1 MNLKKYYNQQGLSV
15 KKIGKIDI
23 IRYKMISKEIKPGS
37 IVLDIGARNGEMLNF
52 LPKNC
57 KYVATDISKSRV
69 DRLKKLGIESFCF
82 DICEELPIELENKFD
97 YVILGEVIEHLP
109 NPFNAL
115 KNIHKSLKR
124 NGIIIGTTPNLY
136 SLTRILYRFFG
147 GGPEKNNYE
156 HIVVFD
162 VLELRNMLL
171 ISKFKPIEIKRTKF
185 MYIFDSFFGWFI
197 FFKAQK
203 I

>member
-1 MNLKKYYNQQGLSV
+1 MNLKKYYNQQGLSI

-23 IRYKMISKEIKPGS
+23 IRYKMLSKEIKPNS
-37 IVLDIGARNGEMLNF
+37 SVLDIGARNGELINF
-52 LPKNC
+52 LPKDC
-57 KYVATDISKSRV
+57 KYTATDISETRV
-69 DRLKKLGIESFCF
+69 KRLKKMGIESYCF
-82 DICEELPIELENKFD
+82 DICEELPNDLENKFD
-97 YVILGEVIEHLP
+97 YVVLGEVIEHLP

-115 KNIHKSLKR
+115 KNINKVLKK
-124 NGIIIGTTPNLY
+124 GGFIIGTTPNLY
-136 SLTRILYRFFG
+136 SLTRILYRLFG

-156 HIVVFD
+156 HIIAFD
-162 VLELRNMLL
+162 VLELRNMFL
-171 ISKFKPIEIKRTKF
+171 ISGFKPIIIKRTKF